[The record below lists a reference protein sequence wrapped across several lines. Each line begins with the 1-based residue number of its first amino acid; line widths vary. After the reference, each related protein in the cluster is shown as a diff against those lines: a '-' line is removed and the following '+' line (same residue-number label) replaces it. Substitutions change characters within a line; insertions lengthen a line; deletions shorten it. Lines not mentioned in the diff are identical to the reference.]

1 MFLWIKKPGIAGD
14 GKREQ
19 VAFHDRKLGYLPVG
33 EPICRDIAKQRRAEK
48 ADTVS
53 VTTQPG
59 CNLSGLR
66 CDGDGAAAA
75 IWRLCP
81 GLWRYIR
88 GALSG
93 TGSHRGSGTGREGGN
108 ICFCAVDA
116 VHISRI
122 YMRRIY
128 VSPAHRLIFLR
139 CQSCVE

>member
-1 MFLWIKKPGIAGD
+1 MFLWIKKPGTAGD

-75 IWRLCP
+75 IRRLCP

-88 GALSG
+88 GSLVRNG
-93 TGSHRGSGTGREGGN
+93 KPQGFRDWQGRRQYLFLCRRCGAY
-108 ICFCAVDA
+108 FPYLYAPDL
-116 VHISRI
+116 HI
-122 YMRRIY
+122 
-128 VSPAHRLIFLR
+128 VS
-139 CQSCVE
+139 S